1 MPNNLNN
8 LFTGTQFNA
17 HPHACIIYDDLLHYR
32 SVASAFIRDG
42 LNRNEKCIMAVDAYH
57 PDDIRKD
64 FKGAGID
71 IESYIEDGKLIL
83 VDVKSSYAGTAEFDP
98 DATIKIWQET
108 CDQIV
113 FEGYTA
119 LRVVGEATF
128 SLGNPDLVDKLIYYE
143 NIINEVLFK
152 KFPFK
157 SLCVYD
163 RKLYPSEII
172 KTAIS
177 AHPILFYNDKLFTEN
192 IHYIPPQIYFKDD
205 TARDEI
211 DVMLRN
217 IQRNNENIIALKD
230 NETKFRM
237 MFDKAPLSY
246 QSLDEQGNFIEINE
260 NWLNVL
266 GYTKAEVIGRNFS
279 EFLHPKWKDHFKKN
293 FPRFKSVGEIL
304 GIEFEMIKKDGSTIM
319 VSFHGKIAKNPDD
332 SFSRTHCIF
341 QDITERNKS
350 EKERMEYTQN
360 LETIFSSAPNILIL
374 VDESGRI
381 KKINQKGAEISG
393 KSGDRLTGILCGNFF
408 NCVNAIDDKIC
419 GHGPNCV
426 NCVVTN
432 MIRSTFETGK
442 SQIEQEGQITVFS
455 DDKKTERVFLIST
468 AIIQMDSE
476 RNVLLS
482 LIETTRLKQLEKQ
495 LQQSQKMEAIGN
507 LAGGIAHDFNNIL
520 FPIIGMSEMM
530 MDDLPDNSLEM
541 EYANEIN
548 IAGHRAK
555 ELVAQILA
563 FSRQSEQGKKPVK
576 FQDILNEVLKLCRS
590 TIPANITM
598 EQKIDPAC
606 GSVLGNATQLHQ
618 IGMNLITNA
627 YHAVQEKNG
636 TITVTLGE
644 IKIDRTHAIKTI
656 MEPGKYVQFTVS
668 DDGIGMPKEIKNKIF
683 DPYFTTK
690 KQGKGTGLGL
700 SVVYGIVKEYGGE
713 IEVTTKMGAGTTF
726 KIYLP
731 LMDDPKNKI
740 DIEPKPD
747 LKMGHEHILLVD
759 DEKSVAEIEQRM
771 LQRLGYQVT
780 SRTNSMEALELFRSN
795 PDAFDMVITDMTMPN
810 MTGDQL
816 ANAIFSIKPDTPIII
831 CTGFSERLSKE
842 QAASAGIQG
851 FLMKPV
857 VKSDLARMV
866 RSVFDHA
873 QSGKQ

>member
-1 MPNNLNN
+1 
-8 LFTGTQFNA
+8 
-17 HPHACIIYDDLLHYR
+17 
-32 SVASAFIRDG
+32 
-42 LNRNEKCIMAVDAYH
+42 
-57 PDDIRKD
+57 
-64 FKGAGID
+64 
-71 IESYIEDGKLIL
+71 
-83 VDVKSSYAGTAEFDP
+83 
-98 DATIKIWQET
+98 
-108 CDQIV
+108 
-113 FEGYTA
+113 
-119 LRVVGEATF
+119 
-128 SLGNPDLVDKLIYYE
+128 
-143 NIINEVLFK
+143 
-152 KFPFK
+152 
-157 SLCVYD
+157 
-163 RKLYPSEII
+163 
-172 KTAIS
+172 
-177 AHPILFYNDKLFTEN
+177 
-192 IHYIPPQIYFKDD
+192 
-205 TARDEI
+205 
-211 DVMLRN
+211 
-217 IQRNNENIIALKD
+217 
-230 NETKFRM
+230 
-237 MFDKAPLSY
+237 
-246 QSLDEQGNFIEINE
+246 
-260 NWLNVL
+260 
-266 GYTKAEVIGRNFS
+266 
-279 EFLHPKWKDHFKKN
+279 
-293 FPRFKSVGEIL
+293 
-304 GIEFEMIKKDGSTIM
+304 
-319 VSFHGKIAKNPDD
+319 
-332 SFSRTHCIF
+332 
-341 QDITERNKS
+341 
-350 EKERMEYTQN
+350 
-360 LETIFSSAPNILIL
+360 
-374 VDESGRI
+374 
-381 KKINQKGAEISG
+381 
-393 KSGDRLTGILCGNFF
+393 
-408 NCVNAIDDKIC
+408 
-419 GHGPNCV
+419 
-426 NCVVTN
+426 
-432 MIRSTFETGK
+432 
-442 SQIEQEGQITVFS
+442 
-455 DDKKTERVFLIST
+455 
-468 AIIQMDSE
+468 
-476 RNVLLS
+476 
-482 LIETTRLKQLEKQ
+482 
-495 LQQSQKMEAIGN
+495 
-507 LAGGIAHDFNNIL
+507 
-520 FPIIGMSEMM
+520 
-530 MDDLPDNSLEM
+530 
-541 EYANEIN
+541 
-548 IAGHRAK
+548 
-555 ELVAQILA
+555 
-563 FSRQSEQGKKPVK
+563 
-576 FQDILNEVLKLCRS
+576 
-590 TIPANITM
+590 M